1 MNKERLHIV
10 LNKDIIDQLNLAS
23 GQELEAEL
31 YADKL
36 VLQREEEPE
45 RRTLSSWVLIIA
57 TVLLSV
63 IFFGHAASVHP
74 EPGSNSPLSFYLFRQ
89 LWSV

>member
-1 MNKERLHIV
+1 MKKHVRWYNDDMNKERLHIV

-36 VLQREEEPE
+36 VLQREE
-45 RRTLSSWVLIIA
+45 
-57 TVLLSV
+57 
-63 IFFGHAASVHP
+63 
-74 EPGSNSPLSFYLFRQ
+74 
-89 LWSV
+89 

>member
-63 IFFGHAASVHP
+63 IFFAIVLCKIGTRFYWLAITQL
-74 EPGSNSPLSFYLFRQ
+74 SPF
-89 LWSV
+89 